1 MRPLKQTLSRRDIL
15 RAGAAAAAVGA
26 KASHAAA
33 TPSRKEVRIALQL
46 FSLRD
51 ALGYRAKPPEKGDLP
66 GTLATIAQM
75 GFQGVEWYGW
85 GGYFERTPKELRQLL
100 DDNGLVSASD
110 HIHAPM
116 LQGDRFKQT
125 LELHQT
131 LGTKLLTLS
140 ELLGDREARATRQ
153 FWIDGAKL
161 MTELAEKLRPYGIRL
176 GLHNHGTELRRL
188 PDGSLPWELVFDNT
202 PKDVYQQLH
211 LAAWPAAG
219 LDPVA
224 YIRRYPGR
232 TASMHMTDYFP
243 GKREVLLGE
252 GQIPWLAVFE
262 AAETVGGVEW
272 YIVEQESYPVTPVES
287 VRLSLANLRKL
298 LAERDKRATANK

>member
-1 MRPLKQTLSRRDIL
+1 MQFVQRSKTTRRGFLKTATAALSL
-15 RAGAAAAAVGA
+15 CGASVAAGQ
-26 KASHAAA
+26 AA
-33 TPSRKEVRIALQL
+33 TRRPPRIALQL

-51 ALGYRAKPPEKGDLP
+51 ALGYRGKDPQAGDLP
-66 GTLATIAQM
+66 GTLAAIAKM

-85 GGYFERTPKELRQLL
+85 GGYFGRSPKELKQLL

-125 LELHQT
+125 LELHLT
-131 LGTKLLTLS
+131 LGTRFLTLS
-140 ELLGDREARATRQ
+140 ELLGSREAKSASQ
-153 FWIDGAKL
+153 FWLDGAKL
-161 MTELAEKLRPYGIRL
+161 MNELAEKLRPYGIRL
-176 GLHNHGTELRRL
+176 GLHNHGIELQRL

-202 PKDVYQQLH
+202 SKDICQQLH

-224 YIRRYPGR
+224 YIKRYPGR
-232 TASMHMTDYFP
+232 TVSMHMNDYLP

-252 GQIPWLAVFE
+252 GQVPWKAVFE

-272 YIVEQESYPVTPVES
+272 YIVEQESYPTTPIES
-287 VRLSLANLRKL
+287 VKMSLTNLQKL
-298 LAERDKRATANK
+298 LAERK